1 MIRPDS
7 MLESQNPT
15 CDSYPVPLGDGL
27 GQKYPLRRT
36 PRLPISITDRSVM
49 ARSSERAESERAQP
63 DCAVRTHLPP
73 PACRKSC
80 HKVNLAT
87 SPV

>member
-27 GQKYPLRRT
+27 GQKHPLRRT
-36 PRLPISITDRSVM
+36 PRLPISIPDRRRDGEVIGALRNPSV
-49 ARSSERAESERAQP
+49 RNQTVLCGIIFR
-63 DCAVRTHLPP
+63 
-73 PACRKSC
+73 
-80 HKVNLAT
+80 HKLVANLAT
-87 SPV
+87 K